1 MGENDRYQSRSNL
14 PQMIISAKSAV
25 IAGQIRENVEITV
38 DQGII
43 TAINDGDKL
52 NAERQYSGT
61 LIPGFVDI
69 HSHGGGGYYFSDSNP
84 SHVKQAIDTHRNAG
98 TTSQIASLV
107 TADIS
112 TLKEQIASL
121 IPFVVSGA
129 LAGIHLEGPY
139 LSSAKCGA
147 HNPDLLRH
155 PVLDEVKSLIEAGQ
169 GSIRMVTIAP
179 ELEGAIESIG
189 WLSSQGIVAAIG
201 HSDADAT
208 TTEKAIAAGAQV
220 VTHFSNAMSKNLT
233 DESMATHVLNDS
245 TIALELI
252 NDGVHVPNEVVKT
265 VVAKALQRTILITDA
280 MSAAGSSDGMYSIG
294 GLDVEVKDSIARLT
308 RNNSLAGST
317 LTMEKAF
324 LNFMKKDGMSLI
336 DAVHASSTLP
346 AKLLK
351 LEKIGSIAV
360 GNKANILHFDGKKI
374 NLLTF

>member
-1 MGENDRYQSRSNL
+1 
-14 PQMIISAKSAV
+14 MIISAQSAV
-25 IAGQIRENVEITV
+25 IAGQIRERVEITV

-52 NAERQYSGT
+52 NAKSQYSGT

-84 SHVKQAIDTHRNAG
+84 LHVKQAIATHRNAG
-98 TTSQIASLV
+98 TTSQVASLV

-112 TLKEQIASL
+112 TLKKQITSL
-121 IPFVVSGA
+121 IPFVDSGA

-155 PVLDEVKSLIEAGQ
+155 PALDEVKSLIETGQ

-201 HSDADAT
+201 HSDADTAT
-208 TTEKAIAAGAQV
+208 TKRAITAGAQV
-220 VTHFSNAMSKNLT
+220 VTHFTNAMSKNLT
-233 DESMATHVLNDS
+233 EESMATHVLNDS

-252 NDGVHVPNEVVKT
+252 NDGVHVPNEVIQT

-317 LTMEKAF
+317 LTMEQAF
-324 LNFMKKDGMSLI
+324 LNFITKDGVSLI

-351 LEKIGSIAV
+351 LEKIGSISV

>member
-1 MGENDRYQSRSNL
+1 MGENDRYQCRSNL

-107 TADIS
+107 TATIS
-112 TLKEQIASL
+112 SLKEQIASL
-121 IPFVVSGA
+121 VPLVASGA

-155 PVLDEVKSLIEAGQ
+155 PALDEVKSLIEAGQ

-201 HSDADAT
+201 HSDADAAT
-208 TTEKAIAAGAQV
+208 TKRAIAAGAQV

-245 TIALELI
+245 AIALELI
-252 NDGVHVPNEVVKT
+252 NDGVHVPKEVIEA
-265 VVAKALQRTILITDA
+265 VVVKALQRTILITDA

-294 GLDVEVKDSIARLT
+294 GLEVEVKDSIARLK

-317 LTMEKAF
+317 LTMEQAF
-324 LNFMKKDGMSLI
+324 LNFINKDGVSLI

-360 GNKANILHFDGKKI
+360 GNKANILHFDGKTI
-374 NLLTF
+374 ELLTF

>member
-1 MGENDRYQSRSNL
+1 
-14 PQMIISAKSAV
+14 MIISAKNAV
-25 IAGQIRENVEITV
+25 IAGQIREKVEITV

-43 TAINDGDKL
+43 TAINYGDEL
-52 NAERQYSGT
+52 NSGHKYPGT

-84 SHVKQAIDTHRNAG
+84 SHVEQAVAIHRNAG

-112 TLKEQIASL
+112 SLKEQIASL
-121 IPFVVSGA
+121 VPLVASGE

-155 PVLDEVKSLIEAGQ
+155 PALDEVKSLIEAGQ

-201 HSDADAT
+201 HSDADAAT
-208 TTEKAIAAGAQV
+208 TKRAITAGAQV

-233 DESMATHVLNDS
+233 GESMATHVLNDS

-252 NDGVHVPNEVVKT
+252 NDGVHVPKEVIEA

-294 GLDVEVKDSIARLT
+294 GLEVEVKDSIARLKW
-308 RNNSLAGST
+308 NNSLAGST
-317 LTMEKAF
+317 LTMEQAF
-324 LNFMKKDGMSLI
+324 LNFINKDGVSLI

-346 AKLLK
+346 AKLLN

-360 GNKANILHFDGKKI
+360 GNKANILHFDGKMI
-374 NLLTF
+374 ELLTF

>member
-1 MGENDRYQSRSNL
+1 
-14 PQMIISAKSAV
+14 
-25 IAGQIRENVEITV
+25 
-38 DQGII
+38 
-43 TAINDGDKL
+43 
-52 NAERQYSGT
+52 
-61 LIPGFVDI
+61 
-69 HSHGGGGYYFSDSNP
+69 
-84 SHVKQAIDTHRNAG
+84 
-98 TTSQIASLV
+98 
-107 TADIS
+107 
-112 TLKEQIASL
+112 
-121 IPFVVSGA
+121 
-129 LAGIHLEGPY
+129 
-139 LSSAKCGA
+139 
-147 HNPDLLRH
+147 
-155 PVLDEVKSLIEAGQ
+155 
-169 GSIRMVTIAP
+169 
-179 ELEGAIESIG
+179 
-189 WLSSQGIVAAIG
+189 
-201 HSDADAT
+201 
-208 TTEKAIAAGAQV
+208 
-220 VTHFSNAMSKNLT
+220 
-233 DESMATHVLNDS
+233 MATHVLNDS

>member
-1 MGENDRYQSRSNL
+1 
-14 PQMIISAKSAV
+14 MIISAKNAV
-25 IAGQIRENVEITV
+25 IAGQIREKVEITV

-43 TAINDGDKL
+43 TAINYGDEL
-52 NAERQYSGT
+52 NSGHKYPGT

-112 TLKEQIASL
+112 SLKEQIASL
-121 IPFVVSGA
+121 VPLVTSGA

-155 PVLDEVKSLIEAGQ
+155 PALDEVKSLIEAGQ

-179 ELEGAIESIG
+179 ELEGAIESIE

-201 HSDADAT
+201 HSDADAAT
-208 TTEKAIAAGAQV
+208 TKRAITAGAQV

-233 DESMATHVLNDS
+233 DE
-245 TIALELI
+245 
-252 NDGVHVPNEVVKT
+252 
-265 VVAKALQRTILITDA
+265 
-280 MSAAGSSDGMYSIG
+280 
-294 GLDVEVKDSIARLT
+294 
-308 RNNSLAGST
+308 
-317 LTMEKAF
+317 
-324 LNFMKKDGMSLI
+324 
-336 DAVHASSTLP
+336 
-346 AKLLK
+346 
-351 LEKIGSIAV
+351 
-360 GNKANILHFDGKKI
+360 
-374 NLLTF
+374 

>member
-1 MGENDRYQSRSNL
+1 MGENDRSRCRSSL
-14 PQMIISAKSAV
+14 SHMIISAKSAV
-25 IAGQIRENVEITV
+25 IAGQLRENVEITV

-43 TAINDGDKL
+43 TAINFGTDTKS
-52 NAERQYSGT
+52 ERNYPGT

-69 HSHGGGGYYFSDSNP
+69 HSHGGGGYYFSDSNS
-84 SHVKQAIDTHRNAG
+84 SHVNQAINTHRKAG

-107 TADIS
+107 TAEIS

-147 HNPDLLRH
+147 HDPQLLRNPDL
-155 PVLDEVKSLIEAGQ
+155 DEIKSLIEVGQ
-169 GSIRMVTIAP
+169 GCVRMLTIAP
-179 ELEGAIESIG
+179 ELEGAITAIQ

-201 HSDADAT
+201 HSDADA
-208 TTEKAIAAGAQV
+208 AITQRAVDAGAQV

-252 NDGVHVPNEVVKT
+252 NDGVHVPKEVIEA

-294 GLDVEVKDSIARLT
+294 GLEVEVKDSIARLK

-317 LTMEKAF
+317 LTMEQAF
-324 LNFMKKDGMSLI
+324 LNFINKDGVSLI

-360 GNKANILHFDGKKI
+360 GNKANILHFDGKTI
-374 NLLTF
+374 ELLTF

>member
-1 MGENDRYQSRSNL
+1 
-14 PQMIISAKSAV
+14 MIISAQSAV
-25 IAGQIRENVEITV
+25 IAGQIRERVEITV

-43 TAINDGDKL
+43 TAINYGDKL
-52 NAERQYSGT
+52 NSESKYPGT

-69 HSHGGGGYYFSDSNP
+69 HAHGGGGYYFSDSNP
-84 SHVKQAIDTHRNAG
+84 SHVKQAIDTHRNTG
-98 TTSQIASLV
+98 TTSQVASLV

-112 TLKEQIASL
+112 TLKKQIASL
-121 IPFVVSGA
+121 IPFVDSGA

-147 HNPDLLRH
+147 HNPDLLRY
-155 PVLDEVKSLIEAGQ
+155 PALDEVKSLIEAGQ

-201 HSDADAT
+201 HSDADAAT
-208 TTEKAIAAGAQV
+208 TKRAITAGAQV

-252 NDGVHVPNEVVKT
+252 NDGIHVPNEVIAT
-265 VVAKALQRTILITDA
+265 VVAKALKRTILITDA

-294 GLDVEVKDSIARLT
+294 GLDVEVKNSIARLT

-324 LNFMKKDGMSLI
+324 LNFITKDGVSLI

-346 AKLLK
+346 AKLLR
-351 LEKIGSIAV
+351 LEKIGSISV